1 MSEIDPIDLQDEDAR
16 TAAAQAAAAQEARW
30 EIEDL
35 IWLMGIK
42 RGRRIVWRLLSHAG
56 VYRSSFTPDASV
68 TAFNEGQ
75 RNIGLR
81 LLAQLM
87 AHCSSDYALMAQ
99 ERTDV

>member
-1 MSEIDPIDLQDEDAR
+1 MSEFDPTDLSAEDAR
-16 TAAAQAAAAQEARW
+16 TGAAQAASEQALRW
-30 EIEDL
+30 EVEDL
-35 IWLMGIK
+35 VWLMGIK
-42 RGRRIVWRLLSHAG
+42 RGRRIVWRQLSHAG

-87 AHCSSDYALMAQ
+87 THCSSDYALMVQ